1 MLILM
6 RRIFSLFLC
15 LLILCSPATAG
26 ALSYEEEREVSQEI
40 VSILD
45 AQGLI
50 VHDQE
55 IAWPVEMVADRLSD
69 HVQDPMYTF
78 KIHVIR
84 DKSVNAF
91 AIPDGHIFVN
101 LGTLLFVRDLDE
113 LAAVIGHEMGH
124 AQLRHIPQ
132 TIEEQK
138 KITAVSIA
146 GMILGTL
153 VSTRNPQAG
162 SALIMSSLGGGENI
176 KLAYS
181 RRFENEADEFGSN
194 IIRASGFNPSAMNRF
209 LVRLGPFSGGADIPE
224 YLLTHPHIT
233 NRISGQTKDTPDP
246 RPDERYWT
254 LYASVTGLVLPEDE
268 ALQRAKGIPEP
279 YRRLALGL
287 VETRKGRHAQAL
299 NHLKGLDLPLAKAY
313 TGLNLAMSGRQDE
326 AYPLLKSYGVSAR
339 TRMPLAE
346 IMEGRGEFDEAISI
360 LAPYQGQNIQVDYKL
375 GLLYQKASRKALSHA
390 SFARYFFHTGKY
402 KASLYH
408 VDQALELEK
417 DLDPAIAR
425 DLKEMKK
432 LIGKA
437 GIS

>member
-1 MLILM
+1 
-6 RRIFSLFLC
+6 
-15 LLILCSPATAG
+15 
-26 ALSYEEEREVSQEI
+26 
-40 VSILD
+40 
-45 AQGLI
+45 
-50 VHDQE
+50 
-55 IAWPVEMVADRLSD
+55 
-69 HVQDPMYTF
+69 
-78 KIHVIR
+78 
-84 DKSVNAF
+84 
-91 AIPDGHIFVN
+91 
-101 LGTLLFVRDLDE
+101 
-113 LAAVIGHEMGH
+113 
-124 AQLRHIPQ
+124 
-132 TIEEQK
+132 
-138 KITAVSIA
+138 
-146 GMILGTL
+146 
-153 VSTRNPQAG
+153 
-162 SALIMSSLGGGENI
+162 
-176 KLAYS
+176 
-181 RRFENEADEFGSN
+181 
-194 IIRASGFNPSAMNRF
+194 MNRF